1 MFIKRG
7 LKMKY
12 LSRLLAGGLVAAF
25 LLPCFGGIRVNADSG
40 IAINSSN
47 FPDPGF
53 RYVVSGFD
61 TDHNG
66 YLSDAERNIVG
77 NIHCESMGITSLQGI
92 EYFPNLVGLWCL
104 RNNLTSMDLSQNT
117 HLVGVWCSEND
128 FTSLDFTGLNE
139 LEWVYCFEN
148 DLRSLN
154 IRNNPNLAFLE
165 CNKNPNLGSLD
176 LSGNSKLENL
186 FCSECGLTSLDVSN
200 NPLLCD
206 LTAFT
211 NHLTSLDLSACPRL
225 KRLDI
230 WDNPNL
236 GDVYIGHLSELEF
249 YNCANTGA
257 TYLDMSGS
265 PQLQQL
271 ICGYN
276 PTLTYL
282 NVTNNPRLADLRL
295 DCDYN
300 LPTLDVSHNQQLYY
314 LQAFGLHITSLDISN
329 NPHLLPAY
337 TRGAVADE
345 SHLGKPIH
353 SYTLEYGGSDE
364 YFEDLTHSLIVDDE
378 CRVITSGGTAATV
391 PDSYINDNDA
401 YAGTNQQFATRGQ
414 AIQQFY
420 ELAGSPAVSGSSRF
434 TDVAGSPYAN
444 AIRWGE
450 INNICF
456 GSPIAC
462 SDTFNPDD
470 PICRE
475 DFALMAHRFA
485 GVMGY
490 GTSFDYGRTDWYE
503 DFVEIDYYGWG
514 AFTWAIQFEVLN
526 TSNNYCYPH
535 GRMTMSEVQAGANKV
550 FDLDEAAS
558 YSSRVNANGEPG
570 AGNGTAS
577 PSGIVSMH
585 RLYNPNSGEHFYT
598 ANAGER
604 DYLVS
609 LGWNSEGIGWY
620 APAHSNTPV
629 YRLYN
634 ANGGEHHYTT
644 SVAERNMLVSLGWN
658 DEGIGWYS
666 ADNQITPL
674 YRQYNPNAF
683 ANNHNYTTSRAENDW
698 LVSLGWQAEGIGWY
712 GV

>member
-1 MFIKRG
+1 
-7 LKMKY
+7 MKY
-12 LSRLLAGGLVAAF
+12 LSRLLAGSLTAAL
-25 LLPCFGGIRVNADSG
+25 LLPYLGGITVNADSG
-40 IAINSSN
+40 VAINAGN

-53 RYVVSGFD
+53 RYVVTSFD

-66 YLSDAERNIVG
+66 VLSDAERNIVS
-77 NIHCESMGITSLQGI
+77 NIHCESLGIRTLQGI
-92 EYFPNLVGLWCL
+92 EYFPNLIGLWCL
-104 RNNLTSMDLSQNT
+104 RNNLTSLDLSQNT

-128 FTSLDFTGLNE
+128 LTSLDFTGLNE

-154 IRNNPNLAFLE
+154 LRNNPNLAFLE

-200 NPLLCD
+200 NPILCD
-206 LTAFT
+206 LTVFT

-225 KRLDI
+225 KRLDV

-257 TYLDMSGS
+257 TSLDMSGN
-265 PQLQQL
+265 PELQLL

-282 NVTNNPRLADLRL
+282 NVSNNPRLADLRV

-300 LPTLDVSHNQQLYY
+300 LPSLDVSHNPQLYY

-329 NPHLLPAY
+329 NPHLLACRA
-337 TRGAVADE
+337 RGAVADE
-345 SHLGKPIH
+345 TSNLGKAIH

-364 YFEDLTHSLIVDDE
+364 YFEDLTQSLIFDDE
-378 CRVITSGGTAATV
+378 CQLITSGGTAAVV
-391 PDSYINDNDA
+391 PDSYIDANDA
-401 YAGTNQQFATRGQ
+401 YAGTDQQFATRGQ

-462 SDTFNPDD
+462 SDTFQPDEL
-470 PICRE
+470 ICRE

-485 GVMGY
+485 LIMGK
-490 GTSFDYGRTDWYE
+490 GTSFDYGRTDWFN
-503 DFVEIDYYGWG
+503 DFFDIDYYGWG
-514 AFTWAIQFEVLN
+514 SFTWAVQFDVLS

-535 GRMTMSEVQAGANKV
+535 GRMTISDVQAGANKI

-570 AGNGTAS
+570 AGTGTSSLAGS
-577 PSGIVSMH
+577 LVNMY
-585 RLYNPNSGEHFYT
+585 RVYNPNSGEHFYT

-604 DYLVS
+604 DLLVS
-609 LGWNSEGIGWY
+609 LGWHDEGIGWV
-620 APAHSNTPV
+620 APANSNTPV

-634 ANGGEHHYTT
+634 ENGGEHHYTT
-644 SVAERNMLVSLGWN
+644 SAAERDMLTSLGWN
-658 DEGIGWYS
+658 YEGIGWYS
-666 ADNQITPL
+666 SDYQITPL

-683 ANNHNYTTSRAENDW
+683 ANNHNYTTSIAENNW
-698 LVSLGWQAEGIGWY
+698 LVSLGWRAEGIGWY